1 MRSDEW
7 ATDHEVQVIKGQSG
21 KFGKR
26 AEKVMVL
33 IWGDLWSGGASRNSH
48 HKVRLRSQESAE
60 AIVPRVARQ
69 DREGLNGKC
78 ALSRKFAERALKAD
92 CLG

>member
-7 ATDHEVQVIKGQSG
+7 ATYHEVPVIKGQSG

-33 IWGDLWSGGASRNSH
+33 IWGDLWSSGASCNSH
-48 HKVRLRSQESAE
+48 CKVRLRSQESAE
-60 AIVPRVARQ
+60 AIVPSVAEQ
-69 DREGLNGKC
+69 YREGLNGKC
-78 ALSRKFAERALKAD
+78 ALGGKFVGRAMKAD